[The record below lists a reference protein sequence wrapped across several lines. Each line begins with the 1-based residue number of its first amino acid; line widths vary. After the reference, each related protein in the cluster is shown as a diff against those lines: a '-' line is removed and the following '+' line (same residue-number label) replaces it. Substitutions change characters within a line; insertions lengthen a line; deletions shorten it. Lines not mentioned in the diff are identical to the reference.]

1 MDRFKQVYCIIPAR
15 FHSRCILSVRQGI
28 IVGYSIDN
36 ETLDSRKILVRIGE
50 EESILP
56 PEFVFTDYSK
66 ALDKAKSLQ
75 DDIDKEYYE
84 YQSKRID
91 GLIKDVDLD
100 KVKLKDFL
108 LKLIDRGE
116 ITL

>member
-1 MDRFKQVYCIIPAR
+1 MDKFKQVYCIIPTR

-36 ETLDSRKILVRIGE
+36 ESKKILVNLGDE
-50 EESILP
+50 ETILS
-56 PEFVFTDYSK
+56 PEFVFNDYNK
-66 ALDKAKSLQ
+66 ALDKTRELQ
-75 DDIDKEYYE
+75 KDIDEEYYK

-91 GLIKDVDLD
+91 DIIKDADLD
-100 KVKLKDFL
+100 KVKLKEFL